1 MKRMWILSALV
12 AMIATTASAGEGHEC
27 TAGTQECLDKMA
39 AKMQNS
45 GWVGVELEGIE
56 NAPGNL
62 VAGVI
67 EGSPAEAAGVK
78 SGDVLLAIN
87 SVELTDANMEKL
99 GEMWKSSA
107 PGQKVV
113 WTVQRDGA
121 ERQVNLVL
129 GRMPADILARYV
141 GKHMLEHAQVE
152 VASTN

>member
-1 MKRMWILSALV
+1 MKRTWILTALIALV
-12 AMIATTASAGEGHEC
+12 AATASAGEGKQC
-27 TAGTQECLDKMA
+27 SYDTQACLDKMA
-39 AKMQNS
+39 AKMQSS

-67 EGSPAEAAGVK
+67 EGSPAEAAGIA

-87 SVELTDANMEKL
+87 SVELVDENMEKL
-99 GEMWKSSA
+99 GEIWKASA

-113 WTVQRDGA
+113 WTIQRDGA

-129 GRMPADILARYV
+129 GRMPADVLARYV

-152 VASTN
+152 LAATE

>member
-1 MKRMWILSALV
+1 MKRTWILGALV
-12 AMIATTASAGEGHEC
+12 ALIATTASAGEGKQC
-27 TAGTQECLDKMA
+27 SYATQECLDKMA
-39 AKMQNS
+39 AKMQGS

-67 EGSPAEAAGVK
+67 EGSPAEAAGLK
-78 SGDVLLAIN
+78 SGDILLAIN
-87 SVELTDANMEKL
+87 SVELTDENMEKI
-99 GEMWKSSA
+99 GAMWKESA

-113 WTVQRDGA
+113 WTIQRDGA

-141 GKHMLEHAQVE
+141 GKHMLEHAKVE
-152 VASTN
+152 MASTN